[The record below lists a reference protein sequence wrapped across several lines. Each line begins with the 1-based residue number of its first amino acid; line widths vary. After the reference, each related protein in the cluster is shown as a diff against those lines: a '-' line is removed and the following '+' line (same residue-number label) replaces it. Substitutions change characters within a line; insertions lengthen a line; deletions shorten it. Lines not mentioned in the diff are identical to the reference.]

1 MSNKELAPAQAG
13 VLRAD
18 GTFIVARTEKPNG
31 WEETHRVGKLKIRGE
46 REARIINYND
56 YAKLLTFYSAQ
67 ERLIKDRKHVMVAL
81 SDGLVVN
88 TADITSLEQQD
99 EQKWIPKTA
108 NIPEG
113 IKSLPTAEI
122 LLSKD
127 GKIIALT
134 AMRKNMEKLTEEY
147 LVARCHF
154 KERKDGSREY
164 LTKLDQIPEA
174 LQYRNAKDKNYPPA
188 VVQRFTYGIPQFT
201 R

>member
-134 AMRKNMEKLTEEY
+134 ALRKTTKKLTEEY

-154 KERKDGSREY
+154 KERQDGTREY

-174 LQYRNAKDKNYPPA
+174 LQYRNAKDENYPPT
-188 VVQRFTYGIPQFT
+188 VVQRFTYGIPQLT